1 MRIELNCAAC
11 GNNHFALDG
20 EIADDVHIAC
30 ADCGHRIGT
39 MGELKQRIAD
49 EVLKRSVIRDVAPAK
64 ERLRPQ

>member
-1 MRIELNCAAC
+1 VAITTS
-11 GNNHFALDG
+11 LDG